1 MIQLPK
7 DPRKKEEV
15 LRTLLSLKNQSP
27 WVYDWFKENRERIDT
42 LNSIERDDVVFRQ
55 RQGARQGL
63 DDIIKAMES
72 SKDALTRAKEKK

>member
-1 MIQLPK
+1 VIQLPK

-27 WVYDWFKENRERIDT
+27 WVYDWLRENLARIDT
-42 LNSIERDDVVFRQ
+42 LNATERDDVIFRQ

-63 DDIIKAMES
+63 DDIIKAMEN
-72 SKDALTRAKEKK
+72 SKDALTRAKEQR